1 MITGARKGSFNKC
14 LWASCVAA
22 GLVLAGCGGNVSYIS
37 KQDQES
43 KKYATAG
50 LDYQDIEDAA
60 KTAVAS
66 MLASPDVQGLSKPHY
81 VIAVSD
87 VLNDTMQHFDTQ
99 QLTQLVLQTLRE
111 HVPSKFYVTKA
122 IAGSGGSEDAM
133 IKKARQLR
141 NDEEFNQETT
151 QEKGSLQA
159 PDLSLSGK
167 VIQRNARVSSSKQ
180 RIDYVFILSLTSIK
194 NGLEVWSREFPIS
207 KLGSNKSVSW

>member
-1 MITGARKGSFNKC
+1 MTSKIAFNKR
-14 LWASCVAA
+14 LWTSCVL
-22 GLVLAGCGGNVSYIS
+22 GVLVLAGCGQNVSYIS

-60 KTAVAS
+60 KTAVTS
-66 MLASPDVQGLSKPHY
+66 MLASPDVQHLASPK

-87 VLNDTMQHFDTQ
+87 VINDTMQHFDTE
-99 QLTQLVLQTLRE
+99 QLTQLVLQTLKDQV
-111 HVPSKFYVTKA
+111 HNKFYVTRA
-122 IAGSGGSEDAM
+122 IAGSGGSEDKM
-133 IKKARQLR
+133 ISKVRQLR
-141 NDEEFNQETT
+141 NNEEFNQETT
-151 QEKGSLQA
+151 QEKGTLRA

-180 RIDYVFILSLTSIK
+180 RIDYIFILSLTSIK

>member
-1 MITGARKGSFNKC
+1 MAICQITNKKIWATCVVGA
-14 LWASCVAA
+14 
-22 GLVLAGCGGNVSYIS
+22 LVLAGCGGNSVSYIAP
-37 KQDQES
+37 QDQA
-43 KKYATAG
+43 KYATTG
-50 LDYQDIEDAA
+50 LDYHDIEAAA

-66 MLASPDVQGLSKPHY
+66 MLQSPDVQNIKGPK

-87 VLNDTMQHFDTQ
+87 ILNDTMQHFDTQ
-99 QLTQLVLQTLRE
+99 QLSQLVLQTLKDQV
-111 HVPSKFYVTKA
+111 HGKFYVTKA

-133 IKKARQLR
+133 INRARQLR
-141 NDEEFNQETT
+141 NNEEFNQETT
-151 QEKGSLQA
+151 QEKGTLRA

-180 RIDYVFILSLTSIK
+180 RIDYIFILSLASIK

>member
-1 MITGARKGSFNKC
+1 M
-14 LWASCVAA
+14 A
-22 GLVLAGCGGNVSYIS
+22 GVLILTGCGSGVSYIS
-37 KQDQES
+37 QQDQDS

-50 LDYQDIEDAA
+50 LDYHDIEDAA
-60 KTAVAS
+60 KTAVKS
-66 MLASPDVQGLSKPHY
+66 MLASEDVQNLKGSK

-87 VLNDTMQHFDTQ
+87 IINDTMQHFDTQ
-99 QLTQLVLQTLRE
+99 QLSQLVLQTLKDQV
-111 HVPSKFYVTKA
+111 HGKFYVTRA

-133 IKKARQLR
+133 INKARQLR
-141 NDEEFNQETT
+141 NNEEFNQETT
-151 QEKGSLQA
+151 QEKGTLRA

-180 RIDYVFILSLTSIK
+180 RIDYIFILSLTSIK